1 MYALYV
7 KQVVPA
13 VGCQGGGGDGVP
25 IPSYVTQNKA
35 CPSIHISQLNCL
47 LQPILNY

>member
-13 VGCQGGGGDGVP
+13 VGCQGGGGGMVFPYQVMLHKIKHVP
-25 IPSYVTQNKA
+25 
-35 CPSIHISQLNCL
+35 PSILAN
-47 LQPILNY
+47 